1 MVSRSLS
8 ERLLRPRRN
17 APPGPTIPPAR
28 LDPVRPAAATSQSAT
43 PPTVEPNGQHAGD
56 GDSIP
61 EVLRPPFDRDSA
73 AAFLSALRG
82 TESMAGF
89 LDFVIKYLL
98 PRDHR
103 SVFWGDRMLTI
114 DKSAGFLEEPVFR
127 RAFDAIRG
135 KHQYDQYDSPFTIA
149 WRLHTL
155 VWAARS
161 ALALP
166 DGDFV
171 ECGVFH
177 GDMSWVVAT
186 VTDFATSGRQFHLY
200 DSFEGFDPAQTTDE
214 DFPDL
219 PGFLLFA
226 NEIYQAE
233 GLWEGVHS
241 RFADLPYFHLHRGFL
256 PGTLQRDGFPNR
268 IAYLHMDLNVAPVEV
283 ACLEVLFDHVVPGG
297 VIVFDDYGW
306 KVYRRQKDAE
316 DAFFAAKGLQVLEL
330 PTGQGLVV
338 KR

>member
-1 MVSRSLS
+1 MRAMATRYLRFYVRRST
-8 ERLLRPRRN
+8 
-17 APPGPTIPPAR
+17 GT
-28 LDPVRPAAATSQSAT
+28 
-43 PPTVEPNGQHAGD
+43 
-56 GDSIP
+56 
-61 EVLRPPFDRDSA
+61 RPPRS
-73 AAFLSALRG
+73 S
-82 TESMAGF
+82 
-89 LDFVIKYLL
+89 L
-98 PRDHR
+98 PY
-103 SVFWGDRMLTI
+103 G
-114 DKSAGFLEEPVFR
+114 AQ
-127 RAFDAIRG
+127 
-135 KHQYDQYDSPFTIA
+135 HQYDQYDSPFTIA